1 VPKHSFRKDWEDMLV
16 RFASR
21 GAPMAAEDQ
30 LEQALHEVVDA
41 ESCRNYRLNQ
51 ALFEQSVAR
60 NRSSTARE
68 FSKSSS
74 RC

>member
-1 VPKHSFRKDWEDMLV
+1 VAKGSFHEDWNDLLK
-16 RFASR
+16 RFAHR
-21 GAPMAAEDQ
+21 GTPAANEEQ
-30 LEQALHEVVDA
+30 LDRARREA
-41 ESCRNYRLNQ
+41 ETPDPCRNYRLNQ